1 MFIEDQ
7 IKIEKLIFRY
17 NVCPYSLYRHSREH
31 PPLSTD
37 TVVSTHLSLQT
48 Q

>member
-7 IKIEKLIFRY
+7 IKIENSYFDIM
-17 NVCPYSLYRHSREH
+17 CAHT
-31 PPLSTD
+31 LSTD

-48 Q
+48 QW